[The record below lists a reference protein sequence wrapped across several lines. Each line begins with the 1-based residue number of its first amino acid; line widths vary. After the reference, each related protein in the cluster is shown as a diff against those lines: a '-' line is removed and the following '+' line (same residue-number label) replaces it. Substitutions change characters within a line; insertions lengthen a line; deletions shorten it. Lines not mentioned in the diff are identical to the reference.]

1 MLNDSRRFSA
11 AEYKEIM
18 IRFGFLPAVIAT
30 TIFALA
36 ATPALAQSSTASDAK
51 KTARHSREKDK
62 ADADKTDKGDVKP
75 LLVASFGDWG
85 VYQSQAN
92 KGRVC
97 YTLAQPK
104 DRQPSDLKRDP
115 AYAFISDRPGEGVR
129 NEVSFIMGFDVAN
142 PPEENSDESGD
153 KDKAKKR
160 KPVIKGATVTVG
172 DQSFDLLAKASN
184 LWVKNAAKEGELVDT
199 MRKGAKL
206 EVRAMSKKG
215 NMTTDTYSLAGF
227 SQAIERVLKDCQ
239 ARQ

>member
-1 MLNDSRRFSA
+1 
-11 AEYKEIM
+11 M
-18 IRFGFLPAVIAT
+18 IRFGFLPVAVAAA
-30 TIFALA
+30 IFSLA
-36 ATPALAQSSTASDAK
+36 AAPALAQGSASDAK
-51 KTARHSREKDK
+51 KTARHSHDKDK
-62 ADADKTDKGDVKP
+62 ADKDKDKGDAKP

-85 VYQSQAN
+85 VYQSQAS

-142 PPEENSDESGD
+142 PPDENSDESGD
-153 KDKAKKR
+153 KEKAKKR
-160 KPVIKGATVTVG
+160 KPVIKGATATVG

-184 LWVKNAAKEGELVDT
+184 LWVKNAAKEGELVDI
-199 MRKGAKL
+199 MRKGSKL

-215 NMTTDTYSLAGF
+215 NVTTDTYSLAGF

-239 ARQ
+239 TK